1 MAGPP
6 AMSTWVFLLLL
17 LGGDIETNPGPK
29 KGAKEDK
36 GPTVDDKI
44 RDLGAMINQ
53 YEEKVQGKTV
63 FLPFGLVS
71 CCNTNTLAGLE
82 KDIQSQRDSY
92 DKKIEDLSNQIQQM
106 VQQSQEQVSKSDF
119 ESVKE
124 ALESQL
130 KSSQEE
136 TEQRYL
142 TTMYVHTF

>member
-53 YEEKVQGKTV
+53 YEEKVQG
-63 FLPFGLVS
+63 
-71 CCNTNTLAGLE
+71 
-82 KDIQSQRDSY
+82 
-92 DKKIEDLSNQIQQM
+92 
-106 VQQSQEQVSKSDF
+106 
-119 ESVKE
+119 
-124 ALESQL
+124 
-130 KSSQEE
+130 
-136 TEQRYL
+136 
-142 TTMYVHTF
+142 